1 MRGRHERI
9 RMKVLIDIPSE
20 EYKELTQTGENTIN
34 LGALLDLRNALSAGT
49 PYAEQKK
56 GRWLPD
62 ASGYGFWVCSCCKF
76 PSEASAANVLYNFC
90 PVCGSR
96 MEGDEHGN

>member
-20 EYKELTQTGENTIN
+20 EYKELAQTGENTIN

-76 PSEASAANVLYNFC
+76 PSEASGANVLYKFC
-90 PVCGSR
+90 PNCGTP